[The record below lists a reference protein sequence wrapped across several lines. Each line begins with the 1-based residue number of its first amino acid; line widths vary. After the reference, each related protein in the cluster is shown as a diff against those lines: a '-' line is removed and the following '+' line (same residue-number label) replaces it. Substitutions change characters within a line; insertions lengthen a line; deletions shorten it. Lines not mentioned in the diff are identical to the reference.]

1 MVTQVHVPLPG
12 RQGFLAHL
20 VQRDHHLD
28 VARAIPDSGEAQL
41 AAAAVEHH
49 PARDANP
56 LAGRYARSRIA
67 EALPQ
72 VGDGRRPR
80 KVRRVRFAPRGP
92 DGSDLRE
99 PDSHLLRQA
108 ASSLRLAGSPLR
120 RATSVLRRAAGAGV
134 VRCHLPEVTGARPPA
149 ATQLL
154 TAAAADGCAAA
165 DSRAGDYAGG

>member
-1 MVTQVHVPLPG
+1 MVTQVHVSLPG

-20 VQRDHHLD
+20 VQRDHYLD
-28 VARAIPDSGEAQL
+28 VAGAIPDSGEAQL

-49 PARDANP
+49 PAGDANP
-56 LAGRYARSRIA
+56 LTGRYARSRIT

-92 DGSDLRE
+92 DGSNLGE

-108 ASSLRLAGSPLR
+108 ARSLRQ
-120 RATSVLRRAAGAGV
+120 AAGAGV
-134 VRCHLPEVTGARPPA
+134 VRCHLPEVTGVRPPA
-149 ATQLL
+149 ATQLRP
-154 TAAAADGCAAA
+154 AAAAGGCTAA
-165 DSRAGDYAGG
+165 DTQAADWAGG